1 MKWNRYML
9 KQIVDVARGMTP
21 ADLCIRN
28 CRVVNVFSGR
38 IETHD
43 LAIHKGFFVGWGSYE
58 GRLSWDAEGLYACPG
73 FVDGHIHIES
83 TLLNPIE
90 FSRAVV
96 PHGTSTVIADPHEIA
111 NVLGLDGI
119 RYFLESTMNMPMD
132 IFFNLPSC
140 VPASHL
146 ETSGAQLT
154 AVDLY
159 SLIPHEKLLGLA
171 EMMNV
176 PGVLCNS
183 EEVADKILLFQDH
196 ILDGHAPKL
205 SGTGLNAYL
214 AVGIGSDHE
223 CTSRDE
229 AEEKLAKGMTIMI
242 REGSQSKDMEALL
255 PIVNSHTWRQCMFV
269 SDDRHPDDLHQNGH
283 MDSIVNK
290 AMDLGMDPV
299 LALTLATWTPC
310 RYFRLSRRGAIAP
323 GYLADFSLSP
333 ALHPWS
339 PRHVFRRGVEVARNG
354 KLLTAPDRDERL
366 EIPKSPMCITRTDP
380 MDLRVAPLPGLLR
393 TIGVQEGTL
402 LTQKLL
408 FTPRIEGGFVTADLD
423 RDILKLVVY
432 NRYVPDRR
440 PSVGF
445 VHGIGLKE
453 GAIATTVAHDSH
465 NLIAT
470 GTSDAAILHVVR
482 ALMEAGGGMATGSES
497 GSIDVLPLPIAGLMS
512 REPLE
517 RVVDALSILRKR
529 VSAMGSSLHN
539 PFMALSFL
547 ALPVIPELKLTD
559 LGLVD
564 VSLFSLVSL
573 FESP

>member
-1 MKWNRYML
+1 MKWNRHML
-9 KQIVDVARGMTP
+9 KQMVDVARGMTP

-43 LAIHKGFFVGWGSYE
+43 LAIHKGFFVGWGSYDA
-58 GRLSWDAEGLYACPG
+58 RLSWDAEGLYACPG

-90 FSRAVV
+90 FSHAVV

-111 NVLGLDGI
+111 NVLGLEGI
-119 RYFLESTMNMPMD
+119 RYFLESTINVPLD

-140 VPASHL
+140 VPASPL
-146 ETSGAQLT
+146 ETSGAQLR
-154 AVDLY
+154 AADLY
-159 SLIPHEKLLGLA
+159 SLLPHEKLLGLA
-171 EMMNV
+171 EVMNY
-176 PGVLCNS
+176 PGVLTNS
-183 EEVADKILLFQDH
+183 EDVADKILLFQDH
-196 ILDGHAPKL
+196 LMDGHAPKL
-205 SGTGLNAYL
+205 SGMDLNAYL
-214 AVGIGSDHE
+214 VAGIGSDHE

-242 REGSQSKDMEALL
+242 REGSQSKDMETLL
-255 PIVNSHTWRQCMFV
+255 PIVNSHTWPQCMFV
-269 SDDRHPDDLHQNGH
+269 SDDRHPDDLHRNGH
-283 MDSIVNK
+283 MNAIVNK

-310 RYFRLSRRGAIAP
+310 HYFRLSRRGAIAP

-339 PRHVFRRGVEVARNG
+339 PQHVFRRGVETARNG
-354 KLLTAPDRDERL
+354 KLLTAPDKDEGPK
-366 EIPKSPMCITRTDP
+366 IPKSPMCMTRTDP
-380 MDLRVAPLPGLLR
+380 MDLEVTPLPGLLR

-408 FTPRIEGGFVTADLD
+408 FTPRIEGGFVTVDLD

-432 NRYVPDRR
+432 NRYIPDRR

-470 GTSDAAILHVVR
+470 GTTDAAILRVIR
-482 ALMEAGGGMATGSES
+482 ALMEAGGGMAVGREI
-497 GSIDVLPLPIAGLMS
+497 GSIEVLPLPIAGLMS
-512 REPLE
+512 KEPLE
-517 RVVDALSILRKR
+517 RVVHALSILRKR
-529 VSAMGSSLHN
+529 VAAMGSPLHN

-564 VSLFSLVSL
+564 VSLFSLVPL